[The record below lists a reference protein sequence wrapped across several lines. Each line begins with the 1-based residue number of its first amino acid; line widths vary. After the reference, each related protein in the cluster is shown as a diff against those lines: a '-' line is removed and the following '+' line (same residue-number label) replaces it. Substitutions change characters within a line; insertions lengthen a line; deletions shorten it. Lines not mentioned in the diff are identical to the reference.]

1 MEKLTTQ
8 NCIIACQY
16 GAIYNTPAHVP
27 SISLCNIPCS
37 VYVGLDGMSTILTL
51 LKSRMSNSI
60 SSETPITFF
69 GGVGRIDINNP
80 NSFSESFV
88 FDKLLKFIERPLVN
102 PFIVSSRNSN
112 STQIFHN
119 NNISRLQTGNN
130 RSTYVMISPSH
141 KPSPSSRKF
150 FQLLSRTFRAFGLEN
165 TNKSVSTFPQGFNF
179 VTIKNILRSDSEIIN
194 AQVHPKNFGMLVRS
208 NGVFLSECKSKIMFA
223 TTLSKQTFSN
233 LPVVKIIRSIFRN
246 KNRNFNSSID
256 SSDTQNIIR
265 KRETPRSVIS
275 NRDFID
281 DRISSFTFQYTTS
294 HLNTGCRKLSRE
306 SEISQLRINERMES
320 DIIFN
325 SKNSSIVDIVLKP
338 LFIEVDSINYDF
350 SNFNFNRNTSNQHHV
365 YFKNQDYL
373 NLSILPNS
381 SKNSKLNSAIPP
393 TNEFMGI
400 LASNKIIM
408 SYYQRIIL
416 NYQR

>member
-16 GAIYNTPAHVP
+16 GAIYSTPAHVP
-27 SISLCNIPCS
+27 HIASCNIPCS

-51 LKSRMSNSI
+51 LKSRMSYSI

-69 GGVGRIDINNP
+69 RSVGRININNP
-80 NSFSESFV
+80 NSFSKSFV
-88 FDKLLKFIERPLVN
+88 FDKLLKFIESPLVN

-130 RSTYVMISPSH
+130 RSTYVMVRPSH

-150 FQLLSRTFRAFGLEN
+150 FQLLSRTLRAFGLEN

-208 NGVFLSECKSKIMFA
+208 FGIFLSECKSKIMFA
-223 TTLSKQTFSN
+223 SVFCKETFSN
-233 LPVVKIIRSIFRN
+233 FPVIKIIRSVFRN
-246 KNRNFNSSID
+246 RNGNFNSSID
-256 SSDTQNIIR
+256 SSNAQNIVL
-265 KRETPRSVIS
+265 KRETPRSVVS
-275 NRDFID
+275 DRDFID
-281 DRISSFTFQYTTS
+281 DRIPAFTFQYTTS
-294 HLNTGCRKLSRE
+294 HLNTGCRKLSRK
-306 SEISQLRINERMES
+306 SEISQFRINERMQF

-325 SKNSSIVDIVLKP
+325 SENPSIVNTILKP
-338 LFIEVDSINYDF
+338 LFVEVDSIDYDF
-350 SNFNFNRNTSNQHHV
+350 SNFNFNRNTSNQHNNNS
-365 YFKNQDYL
+365 YFTFIN
-373 NLSILPNS
+373 I
-381 SKNSKLNSAIPP
+381 SKLNNSEIYP
-393 TNEFMGI
+393 TFEKMCFP
-400 LASNKIIM
+400 LLNKI
-408 SYYQRIIL
+408 L
-416 NYQR
+416 